1 MGVGETPDRATH
13 EGDTMHATAKA
24 DHDALPVRLRAA
36 EERRDS
42 LDVAIHA
49 IAHDLR
55 GQLGVVLGYADLL
68 ERRLDRTD
76 EVAAE
81 YADTIARVSEQLAA
95 QVDRMMA
102 VYGASRRSIRP
113 ERVDASA
120 IARQVVIDLAAE
132 GGRDDVR
139 IDVADDLVVHADP
152 LLLRLVLENLLSNA
166 LKATRDVESPVVE
179 VGGGSVTDGVVELTV
194 RDNGLGL
201 DPAEVGRLFV
211 PLGRLHDDEDF
222 PGVGLGLASVAR
234 IVESH
239 GGTVSGT
246 GEPGT
251 GATFTA
257 TFPTAVAG

>member
-1 MGVGETPDRATH
+1 
-13 EGDTMHATAKA
+13 MHATAKA
-24 DHDALPVRLRAA
+24 DHDALPARLRAA

-102 VYGASRRSIRP
+102 VYGASRRSVRP
-113 ERVDASA
+113 ERVDVSSV
-120 IARQVVIDLAAE
+120 ARQVVADLAAE
-132 GGRDDVR
+132 GGRDVR
-139 IDVADDLVVHADP
+139 VDVAADLVVHADP

-166 LKATRDVESPVVE
+166 LKATRDVASPVVE
-179 VGGGSVTDGVVELTV
+179 VAGGSLVDGLVELTV
-194 RDNGLGL
+194 ADNGLGL
-201 DPAEVGRLFV
+201 DPADVGRLFV
-211 PLGRLHDDEDF
+211 PLGRLHDDEIF

-239 GGTVSGT
+239 GGTVGAT
-246 GEPGT
+246 GEPGS
-251 GATFTA
+251 GAVFSV
-257 TFPTAVAG
+257 TFPPAAL